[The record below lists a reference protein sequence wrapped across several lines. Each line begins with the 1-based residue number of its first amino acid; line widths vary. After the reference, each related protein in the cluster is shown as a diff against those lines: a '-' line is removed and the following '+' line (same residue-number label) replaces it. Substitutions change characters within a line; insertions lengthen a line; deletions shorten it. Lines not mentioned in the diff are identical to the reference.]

1 MSSLSSSFRN
11 TFCTSSLQSFVL
23 AFSSS
28 SLRSG
33 DPSPLPSSS
42 FMFLICCCRKYSR
55 CCSSR
60 SSRVFDRMFCLSS
73 SSCIS
78 LCITRST
85 PMTRS
90 LMLEVLISE
99 ILSSRLKGRLEHTK
113 SAAITSFEML
123 LSANCDSSG
132 SSSFI
137 WMYFTVLERK
147 SSIAVLNS
155 VSLSSGISSI
165 AWLTLPNNIGLL
177 LTSSSR
183 WHRPSPCIIAVTL
196 LPGPGISS
204 TLTNLAYTPYSM
216 RSPSPGNST
225 CGSFWQKTANNASR
239 SLPMSFSSLRLCLR
253 PTMTGHITPGN
264 ITTLRVA
271 STGSVPSY
279 STLSRFFMSP
289 S

>member
-33 DPSPLPSSS
+33 EPSPLPNSSLI
-42 FMFLICCCRKYSR
+42 FLICCCRKYSR

-60 SSRVFDRMFCLSS
+60 SSRVFERMFCLSS

-90 LMLEVLISE
+90 LILDVVMSE
-99 ILSSRLKGRLEHTK
+99 ILSSRLNGRFEHTK
-113 SAAITSFEML
+113 SAAITSLEML

-137 WMYFTVLERK
+137 CMYFTVLERR

-155 VSLSSGISSI
+155 VSFSSGISSI
-165 AWLTLPNNIGLL
+165 AGLTLPRIIGLFV
-177 LTSSSR
+177 TSSSR
-183 WHRPSPCIIAVTL
+183 WQRPSPCIMAVTL

-204 TLTNLAYTPYSM
+204 TFTSLAYTPYSM
-216 RSPSPGNST
+216 RSPSPGSST
-225 CGSFWQKTANNASR
+225 LGSFWQNTANTASR
-239 SLPMSFSSLRLCLR
+239 SLLMSLSNFRLCLR
-253 PTMTGHITPGN
+253 PTMTGHITPGK

-271 STGSVPSY
+271 STGSVPSN